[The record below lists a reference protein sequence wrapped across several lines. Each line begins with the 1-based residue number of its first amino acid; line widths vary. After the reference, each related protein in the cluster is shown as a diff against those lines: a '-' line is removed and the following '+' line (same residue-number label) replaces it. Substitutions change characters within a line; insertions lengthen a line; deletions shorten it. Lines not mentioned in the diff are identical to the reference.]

1 MSLPRNLK
9 YGSKVESAVAR
20 SIRTNIA
27 PQNGTG
33 PYGYGDTIIFN
44 IPTRNNLVLAST
56 ESYLKFKL
64 SLTNGTNANAFRW
77 DSAGCHH
84 IINRVRIFHG
94 SNLIEDIQEY
104 GLLAKMLYD
113 LQLPTDNTY
122 GKQTLLAGTRQDL
135 VLTTPTVA
143 AVADISQKNLS
154 AIMVNSGDRIGV
166 AVGAALSAANA
177 VLTED
182 YAINLI
188 SLVGSLSSSNYVPLF
203 AMSSAPLRVE
213 ITLVDSL
220 YKAMAD
226 LTDATGTTTALA
238 LTNVEYVGNF
248 IELGDQAMSVIYSS
262 LEGQPLQY
270 VIPQYRNYVYN
281 FALGNG
287 VNTQINFPV
296 PAKFSSLRALLVATR
311 DKGTGAATFFPC
323 SSVKMGLVDYQWRIG
338 SSIIPSKPP
347 STNVEFFSE
356 ALKAM
361 GSLSDINFTPSID
374 KSSYTLNVS
383 AASNDVAAGTSSV
396 QSGSF
401 FIGCDLEGYG
411 GAPKDQLF
419 AGVNTNTDDIFWIAN
434 YLAPAAINARF
445 DCFASFDCVLVFENN
460 TCYCKF

>member
-1 MSLPRNLK
+1 MLPKNLK

-33 PYGYGDTIIFN
+33 PYSYGDTIIFN

-56 ESYLKFKL
+56 ESYLKFKM
-64 SLTNGTNANAFRW
+64 SLTNGTNGNAFRW
-77 DSAGCHH
+77 DSGGCHH
-84 IINRVRIFHG
+84 IISRIRVFHG
-94 SNLIEDIQEY
+94 SNLIEDIAEY
-104 GLLAKMLYD
+104 GLLAKILYD
-113 LQLPTDNTY
+113 LQLPADNTY
-122 GKQTLLAGTRQDL
+122 GKQTLLSGTRQDL
-135 VLTTPTVA
+135 VLTTPAVA

-154 AIMVNSGDRIGV
+154 AVMVNSGDRF
-166 AVGAALSAANA
+166 GAAIGANLSAAAA

-226 LTDATGTTTALA
+226 LTDATGTASTLA

-248 IELGDQAMSVIYSS
+248 IELGDSAMSVIYGS

-270 VIPQYRNYVYN
+270 VIPQYRNYQFT
-281 FALGNG
+281 FALANA
-287 VNTQINFPV
+287 VATQVTFPI
-296 PAKFSSLRALLVATR
+296 PAKFSSLKALLVTTR

-323 SSVKMGLVDYQWRIG
+323 SSVKMGLQQYQFRIG
-338 SSIIPSKPP
+338 ASVVPSKPA

-383 AASNDVAAGTSSV
+383 AANNDVAAGTSSV

-401 FIGCDLEGYG
+401 YIGLDLEGYQ
-411 GAPKDQLF
+411 GAPKEQLF
-419 AGVNTNTDDIFWIAN
+419 AGANTNTDDIFCILDYIA
-434 YLAPAAINARF
+434 PSAITARF
-445 DCFASFDCVLVFENN
+445 DCFSNYDCVLIFENN